1 MGIEVCKKLDGYYF
15 AMIREI
21 GGYFELE
28 LDNRGGFIHDD
39 GLLVNTG
46 RNALELI
53 LRNLPSDSKV
63 YVPKYTC
70 DVVLE
75 PFAKLGIPYI
85 LYSVNKSLEL
95 NIDLQLGDNEYLL
108 YTNYFGVKDSYV
120 RQLVEIYPGKLI
132 VDNAQALYASP
143 TEMCFY
149 SPRKFVG
156 IPDGGIAYLN
166 KQISL
171 EEYEQDYSYDR
182 CSHLLKRLDID
193 AGAGYSDFKTTANML
208 RSQPITRMSNLTK
221 ALLGSIDFAK
231 IRTIRLENF
240 RALHSVLKDNNKL
253 VIEGFNELS
262 CPMVYPFMTDDI
274 TLRQRL
280 INNKI
285 FVAKYWPN
293 IYDCCDEGDVEY
305 TMCQSILPLPIDQR
319 YSKEELNRILTL
331 INNKC

>member
-1 MGIEVCKKLDGYYF
+1 MS
-15 AMIREI
+15 REL

-28 LDNRGGFIHDD
+28 LEKRDGFIHDN

-85 LYSVNKSLEL
+85 FYSINKSLE
-95 NIDLQLGDNEYLL
+95 IESDLKLGANEYLL

-120 RQLVEIYPGKLI
+120 RELWERYSDKVI
-132 VDNAQALYASP
+132 VDNAQALYALP
-143 TEMCFY
+143 TKMCFY

-156 IPDGGIAYLN
+156 IPDGGIAYFN
-166 KQISL
+166 NQISL
-171 EEYEQDYSYDR
+171 EGYEQDFSYDR
-182 CSHLLKRLDID
+182 CFHLLKRLDID
-193 AGAGYSDFKTTANML
+193 AGAGYSDFKTTATML
-208 RSQPITRMSNLTK
+208 RNQPIKRMSRLTK

-240 RALHSVLKDNNKL
+240 LLLHSVLKDYNKL
-253 VIEGFNELS
+253 VINDLNELS
-262 CPMVYPFMTDDI
+262 CPMVYPFMTDDV

-280 INNKI
+280 IDNKI
-285 FVAKYWPN
+285 FVATYWPN
-293 IYDCCDEGDVEY
+293 IYDWCDEGDVEY
-305 TMCQSILPLPIDQR
+305 ALCQNILPLPIDQR
-319 YSKEELNRILTL
+319 YNKEDINRIIAL
-331 INNKC
+331 INNKS

>member
-1 MGIEVCKKLDGYYF
+1 M
-15 AMIREI
+15 REI

-28 LDNRGGFIHDD
+28 LDNKGGFIHDD

-75 PFAKLGIPYI
+75 PFAKLGMSYTF
-85 LYSVNKSLEL
+85 YSVNKNLEL
-95 NIDLQLGDNEYLL
+95 DLDLTLGVNEYLL

-120 RQLVEIYPGKLI
+120 KELTERYREKLI

-166 KQISL
+166 NQISL
-171 EEYEQDYSYDR
+171 NDYVQDCSYDR
-182 CSHLLKRLDID
+182 CAHLLKRLDID
-193 AGAGYSDFKTTANML
+193 AGAGYSDFKTTATML
-208 RSQPITRMSNLTK
+208 RNQPIKRMSSLTK
-221 ALLGSIDFAK
+221 ALLCSIDFAK

-240 RALHSVLKDNNKL
+240 LALHSALKDQNHLMIN
-253 VIEGFNELS
+253 GFNELS
-262 CPMVYPFMTDDI
+262 CPMVYPFMTDDMM
-274 TLRQRL
+274 LRQRL
-280 INNKI
+280 IDNKI
-285 FVAKYWPN
+285 FVATYWPN
-293 IYDCCDEGDVEY
+293 IYECCAEGDVEY
-305 TMCQSILPLPIDQR
+305 ALCQSILPLPVDQR
-319 YSKEELNRILTL
+319 YSKEDINRIITL
-331 INNKC
+331 INYRS

>member
-1 MGIEVCKKLDGYYF
+1 MS
-15 AMIREI
+15 REL

-28 LDNRGGFIHDD
+28 LEKRDGFIHDN

-85 LYSVNKSLEL
+85 FYSINKSLE
-95 NIDLQLGDNEYLL
+95 IESDLKLGANEYLL

-120 RQLVEIYPGKLI
+120 RELWERYSDKVI
-132 VDNAQALYASP
+132 VDNAQALYALP
-143 TEMCFY
+143 TKMCFY

-156 IPDGGIAYLN
+156 IPDGGIAYFN
-166 KQISL
+166 NQISL
-171 EEYEQDYSYDR
+171 EGYEQDFSYDR
-182 CSHLLKRLDID
+182 CFHLLKRLDID
-193 AGAGYSDFKTTANML
+193 AGAGYSDFKTTATML
-208 RSQPITRMSNLTK
+208 RNQPIKRMSRLTK

-240 RALHSVLKDNNKL
+240 LLLHSVLKDYNKL
-253 VIEGFNELS
+253 VINDLNELS
-262 CPMVYPFMTDDI
+262 CPMVYPFMTDDV

-280 INNKI
+280 IDNKI
-285 FVAKYWPN
+285 FVATYWPN
-293 IYDCCDEGDVEY
+293 IYDWCDEGDVEY
-305 TMCQSILPLPIDQR
+305 ALCQNILPLPIDQR
-319 YSKEELNRILTL
+319 YNKEDINRIISL
-331 INNKC
+331 INNKS

>member
-1 MGIEVCKKLDGYYF
+1 MS
-15 AMIREI
+15 REL

-28 LDNRGGFIHDD
+28 LEKRDGFIHDN

-85 LYSVNKSLEL
+85 FYSINKSLE
-95 NIDLQLGDNEYLL
+95 IESDLKLGANEYLL

-120 RQLVEIYPGKLI
+120 RELWDRYSDKVI
-132 VDNAQALYASP
+132 VDNAQALYALP
-143 TEMCFY
+143 TKMCFY

-156 IPDGGIAYLN
+156 IPDGGIAYFN
-166 KQISL
+166 NQISL
-171 EEYEQDYSYDR
+171 EGYEQDFSYDR
-182 CSHLLKRLDID
+182 CFHLLKRLDID
-193 AGAGYSDFKTTANML
+193 AGAGYSDFKTTATML
-208 RSQPITRMSNLTK
+208 RNQPIKRMSRLTK

-240 RALHSVLKDNNKL
+240 LLLHSVLKDYNKL
-253 VIEGFNELS
+253 VINDLNELS
-262 CPMVYPFMTDDI
+262 CPMVYPFMTDDV

-280 INNKI
+280 IDNKI
-285 FVAKYWPN
+285 FVATYWPN
-293 IYDCCDEGDVEY
+293 IYDWCDEGDVEY
-305 TMCQSILPLPIDQR
+305 ALCQNILPLPIDQR
-319 YSKEELNRILTL
+319 YNKEDINRIIAL
-331 INNKC
+331 INNKS